1 MAGTAWSPLR
11 QPLFRALWIAALAS
25 NIGTLMQGVAAA
37 WLMTSLTDAAL
48 PVALLTTAGSLPLF
62 LVGLPAGALAD
73 VIDRRWLVLAT
84 QGWMLAVAA
93 LLSGLA
99 ALGAMAPW
107 SLLGLTFLLGFGGAL
122 SAPAWQA
129 IVPEL
134 VGKDELPAAVALNGA
149 GFNLARA
156 IGPALGGVLVA
167 AAGPAAVFL
176 LNAASFLGIMVV
188 IYRWKPEPRERSGPA
203 ESVRSAVAAGIRYAR
218 HSAPLRA
225 VLARTAA
232 FICAASALWA
242 LLPIVANRQL
252 GLSALGYGILL
263 GSIGL
268 GAVAGASVLPRLRE
282 RLSVDQLV
290 VFATLIF
297 AGGTLALAF
306 ITNLWLLNAVLVA
319 VGLAWLTLTSSLN
332 VAAQTTT
339 PAWVQARAL
348 GVYLLVFQGGFAGGS
363 AAWGT
368 VAGRYGERN
377 ALVAAAVMM
386 VVGLLAAVRWRLLT
400 GEEMDLSPVQH
411 EPEPELA
418 IDPDPDDGPVLITV
432 EYRVTEA
439 QHDDFVQA
447 MEELQVIRL
456 RDGATRWGLFR
467 DPSEPERY
475 LETYVVDSWAEHL
488 RQHQRITVADQEVE
502 DRALALQQQG
512 RAPIVSHFISAIRAN
527 AATAGP

>member
-1 MAGTAWSPLR
+1 
-11 QPLFRALWIAALAS
+11 
-25 NIGTLMQGVAAA
+25 MQGVAAA
-37 WLMTSLTDAAL
+37 WVMTSLTADPL

-73 VIDRRWLVLAT
+73 IVDRRWLVLGT
-84 QGWMLAVAA
+84 QAWMLTVAA
-93 LLSGLA
+93 LLA
-99 ALGAMAPW
+99 ALSAFGLIAPW

-129 IVPEL
+129 IVPDL
-134 VGKDELPAAVALNGA
+134 VGRRELPAAVALNGA

-156 IGPALGGVLVA
+156 IGPAIGGLLVA
-167 AAGPAAVFL
+167 AAGPAFVFL

-218 HSAPLRA
+218 HSPPLRA

-232 FICAASALWA
+232 FIVAASALWA
-242 LLPIVANRQL
+242 LLPIVASRQL
-252 GLSALGYGILL
+252 GLSALGYGLLL

-268 GAVAGASVLPRLRE
+268 GAVGGATILPRLRE

-290 VFATLIF
+290 VVATLVF
-297 AGGTLALAF
+297 AAGTLALAF
-306 ITNLWLLNAVLVA
+306 ISNLWLLNAALVA

-363 AAWGT
+363 AAWGA

-377 ALVAAAVMM
+377 ALLAAAAMM
-386 VVGLLAAVRWRLLT
+386 ALGLAAALRWRLLT
-400 GEEMDLSPVQH
+400 GEEMDLSPAQH
-411 EPEPELA
+411 DPDEPELA
-418 IDPDPDDGPVLITV
+418 LDPDPDDGPVLITV
-432 EYRVTEA
+432 EYRVASA
-439 QHDDFVQA
+439 QHGAFVQA

-456 RDGATRWGLFR
+456 RDGAERWGLFR
-467 DPSEPERY
+467 DPSDPERY
-475 LETYVVDSWAEHL
+475 LETYVVASWAEHL

-502 DRALALQQQG
+502 DRALGLQQSG
-512 RAPIVSHFISAIRAN
+512 TAPVVSHFISAIPTN
-527 AATAGP
+527 TTVAGP